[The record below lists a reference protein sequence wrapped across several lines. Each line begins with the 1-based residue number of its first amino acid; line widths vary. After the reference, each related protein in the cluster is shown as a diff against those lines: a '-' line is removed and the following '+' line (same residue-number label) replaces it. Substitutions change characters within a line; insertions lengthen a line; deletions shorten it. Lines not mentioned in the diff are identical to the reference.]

1 MMTIKQ
7 SLIETMKKSVYQ
19 SGKQEFYNL
28 LNEYLISNGFKSVEN
43 GVAWRLEVFHEGLK
57 IEVYVSLQQEY
68 GGRLYKKY
76 EATRLR
82 VYVTVN
88 HNHQDQDG
96 NNKTFDLQDNN
107 LVNVL
112 SEIKKYFDELPDS
125 ELLMKR
131 LNTPYHP

>member
-1 MMTIKQ
+1 MTIKQ
-7 SLIETMKKSVYQ
+7 NLFETMKKSVYQ

-28 LNEYLISNGFKSVEN
+28 LNEYLISNGFRTVEN
-43 GVAWRLEVFHEGLK
+43 GVTWRLEVFHEGLK
-57 IEVYVSLQQEY
+57 IEVYVSIQQEY

-88 HNHQDQDG
+88 HNHQDG

>member
-28 LNEYLISNGFKSVEN
+28 INEYLVSNGFKSEN
-43 GVAWRLEVFHEGLK
+43 GLSWRLEVFHEGLK
-57 IEVYVSLQQEY
+57 IKVYVFLQQEY

-76 EATRLR
+76 EATQMR
-82 VYVTVN
+82 VCVTVN
-88 HNHQDQDG
+88 HNHQDG
-96 NNKTFDLQDNN
+96 NDKIFSLQDNN

>member
-7 SLIETMKKSVYQ
+7 NLFETMKKSVYQ

-28 LNEYLISNGFKSVEN
+28 LNEYLISNGFRTVEN
-43 GVAWRLEVFHEGLK
+43 GVTWRLEVFHEGLK
-57 IEVYVSLQQEY
+57 IEVYVSIQQEY

-88 HNHQDQDG
+88 HNHQDG

>member
-1 MMTIKQ
+1 MTIKQ
-7 SLIETMKKSVYQ
+7 SLIETMKKAVYQ

-28 LNEYLISNGFKSVEN
+28 LNEYLVSNGFKSVEN
-43 GVAWRLEVFHEGLK
+43 GIAWRLEVFHEGLK
-57 IEVYVSLQQEY
+57 IEVYVSLQQEH
-68 GGRLYKKY
+68 GGKLYKKY

-88 HNHQDQDG
+88 HNHQDG

-112 SEIKKYFDELPDS
+112 SEIKQYFDDLPKSDV
-125 ELLMKR
+125 LLER

>member
-1 MMTIKQ
+1 MTIKQ

-88 HNHQDQDG
+88 HNHQDG